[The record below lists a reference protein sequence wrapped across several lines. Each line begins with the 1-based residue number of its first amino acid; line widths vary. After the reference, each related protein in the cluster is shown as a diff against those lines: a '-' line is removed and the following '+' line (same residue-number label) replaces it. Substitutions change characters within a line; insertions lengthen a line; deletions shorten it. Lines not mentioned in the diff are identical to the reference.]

1 MGRRLRLSRFPSRLG
16 VECSGLILEET
27 EMLGR
32 MSLAA
37 LLFSIGGA
45 AAAQDDASVTL
56 GRELLETYCTACHN
70 IEAAGD
76 SPHEEA
82 PPFRVLHERYE
93 LDWLEEGLVEGLVSG
108 HPDMPEFEFDPV
120 QAQSIVAYIK
130 SLNAEDAQ

>member
-45 AAAQDDASVTL
+45 AAAQDDASVAL
-56 GRELLETYCTACHN
+56 GRELLETY
-70 IEAAGD
+70 G
-76 SPHEEA
+76 
-82 PPFRVLHERYE
+82 
-93 LDWLEEGLVEGLVSG
+93 G
-108 HPDMPEFEFDPV
+108 
-120 QAQSIVAYIK
+120 
-130 SLNAEDAQ
+130 